1 MSVTVKQFLDFR
13 RSATALAFDR
23 MIHAHHRLKFSHHPV
38 DAVGQ
43 LLTAYDELPR
53 YFHLDEADHAVIGEK
68 RGALGLVINIIVLFL
83 GRYSFV
89 VSDEVARGE
98 LRPLRNPREAD
109 A

>member
-1 MSVTVKQFLDFR
+1 M
-13 RSATALAFDR
+13 
-23 MIHAHHRLKFSHHPV
+23 
-38 DAVGQ
+38 
-43 LLTAYDELPR
+43 
-53 YFHLDEADHAVIGEK
+53 IGEK